1 MTPSTQRRRPA
12 TIRSISKTFAV
23 ALAASGLC
31 SAAWALEPGADGTA
45 GATRLAQ
52 AEPLTPEQ
60 ERELRRQQ
68 RQQEKEQR
76 REERQER
83 REQRQDTGQQP
94 PGGQNDDR
102 QRAREERRQRDEAE
116 RNRAQQEQR
125 AREEEDRQRA
135 REERRQRDEA
145 ERNRPQQEQ
154 RARDEEDRQRAGE
167 ERRQRDEAERNRPER
182 RDPRFERR
190 EDREERRRA
199 REERERLERELR
211 QAREERRRT
220 LKETLRREREAAR
233 EERRQ
238 DRLQERLRRE
248 EERLRWL
255 RERRRERR
263 EDDGR
268 RLVIEEPDRRIIIR
282 RGDRYVIRH
291 NDLDRLRRRASDFRV
306 RRIGGEIYTEVRRPN
321 GVVIITVTDR
331 DGRII
336 RRIRRLPNGRN
347 FVLFDNRPIYRGGRG
362 PVYFEDYIV
371 DLPPPRIRIP
381 RNVYILEA
389 EDASE
394 EDIYDALTAGP
405 VERLPRGYS
414 LDEVRNSIR
423 LRERMRSVDLNTINF
438 DFGSW
443 EIAPDQYDRL
453 EVIAE
458 VLKRIIRRNPD
469 EVFLL
474 EGHTD
479 AVGSEVDNLT
489 LSDRRAEA
497 VARVLTEEFGVP
509 GENLVTQGY
518 GEQFLKINTQL
529 PERANRRVTIRRI
542 KPLLSQGQDNDL
554 DDRRRGDDR
563 TGGRYGR
570 DDDIGEDDY
579 GDDRAES
586 ERYYGRGYGIRR

>member
-1 MTPSTQRRRPA
+1 
-12 TIRSISKTFAV
+12 
-23 ALAASGLC
+23 
-31 SAAWALEPGADGTA
+31 
-45 GATRLAQ
+45 
-52 AEPLTPEQ
+52 
-60 ERELRRQQ
+60 
-68 RQQEKEQR
+68 
-76 REERQER
+76 
-83 REQRQDTGQQP
+83 
-94 PGGQNDDR
+94 
-102 QRAREERRQRDEAE
+102 
-116 RNRAQQEQR
+116 
-125 AREEEDRQRA
+125 
-135 REERRQRDEA
+135 
-145 ERNRPQQEQ
+145 
-154 RARDEEDRQRAGE
+154 
-167 ERRQRDEAERNRPER
+167 
-182 RDPRFERR
+182 
-190 EDREERRRA
+190 
-199 REERERLERELR
+199 
-211 QAREERRRT
+211 
-220 LKETLRREREAAR
+220 
-233 EERRQ
+233 
-238 DRLQERLRRE
+238 
-248 EERLRWL
+248 
-255 RERRRERR
+255 
-263 EDDGR
+263 
-268 RLVIEEPDRRIIIR
+268 VIEEPDRRIIIR

-306 RRIGGEIYTEVRRPN
+306 RRFGGETYTEVRRPN

-362 PVYFEDYIV
+362 PIYFEDYIV

-381 RNVYILEA
+381 RDEYILEA
-389 EDASE
+389 EEASE

-405 VERLPRGYS
+405 VERLPRGYT

-443 EIAPDQYDRL
+443 EIAQDQYDRL

-542 KPLLSQGQDNDL
+542 KPLLSQG
-554 DDRRRGDDR
+554 DDFDESGRRSRDDD
-563 TGGRYGR
+563 GGRYGAR
-570 DDDIGEDDY
+570 DDRYREGDEDFGEDDY

-586 ERYYGRGYGIRR
+586 DRYGGRGYGGRR